1 MTLPSSARDRLG
13 DLLLQEAPSLRIP
26 ERIRHTLPVGQKAWR
41 RHRDALVGATE
52 DFSQLCT
59 RPAGDFNTVRA
70 WVIDLASARKR
81 VRSLLLA
88 LEPFVPFDSSAAD
101 DLIQAVDKSITVTA
115 DNVKRDASGS
125 GATPELLIAISWWR
139 SRDSDHDESAI
150 LGVAFGL
157 PAAPVD
163 DKNEFR
169 ADWVLQHYAYKNG
182 SLIARVIRHLDSLGV
197 PEVGDVLVGISMI
210 GDLLDCEDPI
220 SAYIAMDSFVSTY
233 LEAPPEVAER
243 VRDHLDKTEGAVR
256 RARQMANR
264 AYATAVAAQNDAE
277 TRAFALADMYK
288 RLIEG
293 PFRQYAWGL
302 YCLDHASWEPPP
314 TLGSM
319 RERLIA
325 RGGLLSAIANIAVL
339 PGLRNSEAHE
349 TLVWEGLDE
358 EFVTESGRLSPAQ
371 VATALVEA
379 DCFAVGCEAGMAAA
393 RSLAITPDGLVLPDP
408 GETGRMPAWRRVRA
422 YFGTNNLRLTEEH
435 LNARNATLRIEQ
447 LRLRDVN
454 PCFQALLTAHRLLP
468 RIETFSVGVQDA
480 VEIRITVSAEALEA
494 TMPIWE
500 HALPALDRMPFATFL
515 PANFD
520 ARRRVEPEGLAL
532 RSATWIA
539 LDDVLDAIDGSPPE
553 WDESVLELL
562 DVRLRVVE
570 VAVSQLAKFVG
581 STNVRISSVICSVGE
596 LREWINRVRPSDP
609 NAVEV
614 CESLQ
619 RLRIQWRTWGPVPRH
634 PLVPEPTNAE
644 FSENRPTIRRELFSK
659 DYRTI

>member
-13 DLLLQEAPSLRIP
+13 NLLLREAASLRIP
-26 ERIRHTLPVGQKAWR
+26 ERIHHTLPVGQKAWR
-41 RHRDALVGATE
+41 RHRDALVGVAE

-59 RPAGDFNTVRA
+59 RPAGDFNKVHA
-70 WVIDLASARKR
+70 WVIELANARKR

-101 DLIQAVDKSITVTA
+101 DLIQAVDNSLSVTA
-115 DNVKRDASGS
+115 DNLKRGAPDSG
-125 GATPELLIAISWWR
+125 TTTELRNAISWWR
-139 SRDSDHDESAI
+139 SRDSDHEESAI

-157 PAAPVD
+157 PAPPVD

-197 PEVGDVLVGISMI
+197 PEVGDVFIGISMI

-220 SAYIAMDSFVSTY
+220 AAYIAMDSFVSSY
-233 LEAPPEVAER
+233 LEAPPEVAES
-243 VRDHLDKTEGAVR
+243 VRDHLHKTEAALR

-302 YCLDHASWEPPP
+302 YCLNHASWEPPP

-325 RGGLLSAIANIAVL
+325 RGGLLSAVADIAVL

-349 TLVWEGLDE
+349 TLVWDGIDE
-358 EFVTESGRLSPAQ
+358 EYVTESGRLSPARL
-371 VATALVEA
+371 ADALVEA

-393 RSLAITPDGLVLPDP
+393 RALAITPDDLTLPDP
-408 GETGRMPAWRRVRA
+408 DETGRMPAWRRLRA
-422 YFGTNNLRLTEEH
+422 YFGTNNLRLTDEH
-435 LNARNATLRIEQ
+435 LNARHATLRVEQ

-468 RIETFSVGVQDA
+468 RIETFSVGVQDDA
-480 VEIRITVSAEALEA
+480 ETRITVSAEALEA

-515 PANFD
+515 PANLD
-520 ARRRVEPEGLAL
+520 ARSRVEPGGLAL

-553 WDESVLELL
+553 WDEPALQLL

-570 VAVSQLAKFVG
+570 VAMSQLAKFVG
-581 STNVRISSVICSVGE
+581 STNARISSVVSSVGE
-596 LREWINRVRPSDP
+596 LREWIIRVRPSDA
-609 NAVEV
+609 NSVEA

-619 RLRIQWRTWGPVPRH
+619 RLRIQWTNWGPVQRH

-644 FSENRPTIRRELFSK
+644 FSEDRPMIRRDSLSK